1 MTFEKFFDDVW
12 RIQKHHVLLFEESYS
27 YDVEIWADENEDGL
41 WKDIPADTIVAIDA
55 FHTGMCASD
64 FLAEKW
70 LKAEVTSL
78 IILSGC
84 ICVFLAPQNEAS
96 PAGVESEAQDADSN

>member
-1 MTFEKFFDDVW
+1 MTFEEFYDEVW
-12 RIQKHHVLLFEESYS
+12 LVQKYHVLLFEESDS
-27 YDVEIWADENEDGL
+27 DIVADWVDENEDGL
-41 WKDIPADTIVAIDA
+41 WKDIPAYTIVAIDA
-55 FHTGMCASD
+55 FHTERCASD

-84 ICVFLAPQNEAS
+84 VCVFLAPQNEAS
-96 PAGVESEAQDADSN
+96 PTGAEVEE

>member
-1 MTFEKFFDDVW
+1 MTFKEFFDDVW
-12 RIQKHHVLLFEESYS
+12 QIQKHHVLLFEESDS
-27 YDVEIWADENEDGL
+27 DVVETWADENEDGL
-41 WKDIPADTIVAIDA
+41 WKDIPAYTIVSIDA
-55 FHTGMCASD
+55 HHTDMCASD

-84 ICVFLAPQNEAS
+84 VCVFLAPQNEAS
-96 PAGVESEAQDADSN
+96 PTGAERSEE

>member
-12 RIQKHHVLLFEESYS
+12 RIQKHHVLLFEESDS
-27 YDVEIWADENEDGL
+27 DAVVNWAEENEDGL
-41 WKDIPADTIVAIDA
+41 WKDIPAITIVAIDTR
-55 FHTGMCASD
+55 HTGMCASE

-84 ICVFLAPQNEAS
+84 VCVFLAPQDDAS
-96 PAGVESEAQDADSN
+96 PTGAESEGV

>member
-12 RIQKHHVLLFEESYS
+12 RIQKRHVLLFEESDS
-27 YDVEIWADENEDGL
+27 DAVANWADENEDGL
-41 WKDIPADTIVAIDA
+41 WKDIPAFPIVSIDA
-55 FHTGMCASD
+55 LHTEMCASE

-84 ICVFLAPQNEAS
+84 VCVFLAPQNETS
-96 PAGVESEAQDADSN
+96 PIGEEVEE

>member
-12 RIQKHHVLLFEESYS
+12 RIQKHHVLLFEESDS
-27 YDVEIWADENEDGL
+27 YAVEIWADENENGL
-41 WKDIPADTIVAIDA
+41 WEDIPAYTIAAIDA
-55 FHTGMCASD
+55 SHTGACASE

-70 LKAEVTSL
+70 LKAEVISL

-84 ICVFLAPQNEAS
+84 ICVFLAPQNDTS
-96 PAGVESEAQDADSN
+96 PTGAESEDKK